1 MPELEI
7 IPAVLV
13 KTREDLLSQIEQV
26 MPYVK
31 NVQIDIMDGKFV
43 PNKTIGLDE
52 LADLPMG
59 VGYEFHWMAY
69 NPEQWIEQV
78 PGPHLHLVHVE
89 SMGPFSHL
97 SETVK
102 KVGGRLG
109 LAFNPETPLDRI
121 HPYQKQVE
129 RIMAMT
135 VHPGFSGQK
144 YIPGVEANIRE
155 LRKEN
160 PVLDIE
166 VDGGINRE
174 TIQGA
179 VKAGANKIGAASAI
193 FASTDIQQAIKE
205 LEEAARIAAS
215 QRERAWATG

>member
-1 MPELEI
+1 
-7 IPAVLV
+7 
-13 KTREDLLSQIEQV
+13 
-26 MPYVK
+26 
-31 NVQIDIMDGKFV
+31 
-43 PNKTIGLDE
+43 
-52 LADLPMG
+52 
-59 VGYEFHWMAY
+59 
-69 NPEQWIEQV
+69 
-78 PGPHLHLVHVE
+78 
-89 SMGPFSHL
+89 
-97 SETVK
+97 
-102 KVGGRLG
+102 
-109 LAFNPETPLDRI
+109 
-121 HPYQKQVE
+121 
-129 RIMAMT
+129 MAMT

-144 YIPGVEANIRE
+144 YIPGMEANIRE